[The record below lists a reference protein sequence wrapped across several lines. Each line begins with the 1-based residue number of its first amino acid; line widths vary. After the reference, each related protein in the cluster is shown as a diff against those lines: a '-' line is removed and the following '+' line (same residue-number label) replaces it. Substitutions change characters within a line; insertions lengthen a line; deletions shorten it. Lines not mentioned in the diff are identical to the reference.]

1 MEFVSGASLVFRRE
15 FFGGS
20 GYFLVMPEL
29 AEVEFYRRR
38 WDVGFGHK
46 IVRAHL
52 NAQKRVARGVDGKGF
67 ERALV
72 GAKFLNSRGHGKR
85 MLFRFS
91 NDVWLGLHLGM
102 TGELLVESADFVPG
116 KHDHLALFQKERV
129 LVFRDPRQFGRIQF
143 HQGTEAP
150 SLWRD
155 LEPQPHEAGFTR
167 ALVERFFARR
177 KKVPIKA
184 ALLMQE
190 AFPGIG
196 NWMADEILWRAR
208 VNPSRRVESLSPN
221 EVAKIWKETRWV
233 SREAIKRIAPAHA
246 DPPKGWFFNE
256 RWGKRGVCPRDG
268 TPLKRAEVG
277 GRTTAWCPICQ
288 PK

>member
-1 MEFVSGASLVFRRE
+1 
-15 FFGGS
+15 
-20 GYFLVMPEL
+20 MPEL
-29 AEVEFYRRR
+29 AEVEFYRSR
-38 WDVGFGHK
+38 WDVGLGEK

-52 NAQKRVARGVDGKGF
+52 NAKKRVARGIDAQRF
-67 ERALV
+67 ARALV
-72 GAKFLNSRGHGKR
+72 GAKFLKSEAHGKR

-102 TGELLVESADFVPG
+102 TGQLLIESADFVPG
-116 KHDHLALFQKERV
+116 KHDHLALFQKQRV

-143 HQGTEAP
+143 HQGKEPPAW
-150 SLWRD
+150 WRA
-155 LEPQPHEAGFTR
+155 LPPQPQDAAFTR
-167 ALVERFFARR
+167 AFVEKFFARR

-190 AFPGIG
+190 AFAGIG

-208 VNPSRRVESLSPN
+208 IHPSRRVQSLSSS
-221 EVAKIWKETRWV
+221 EVAELWRQTRWV
-233 SREAIKRIAPAHA
+233 SRESLKRIAPAHA
-246 DPPKGWFFNE
+246 DPPKGWLFNE
-256 RWGKRGVCPRDG
+256 RWGKRGLCPRDG
-268 TPLKRAEVG
+268 TPLKRAEIG